1 MDYVIRGREPKRVLE
16 LFEEICAIPHGSGN
30 EAAIATFV
38 CDFAASRGLSFYRD
52 ELDNLLVK
60 KAGCGKK
67 ADSEPVML
75 QGHLDMVCEKNSDT
89 PHDFLTDGI
98 KVVLG
103 EDGWLRAKG
112 TTLGGDD
119 GIAVAMMLAL
129 LEGEGTSDC
138 PPLECL
144 FTTGEETGLFGASGF
159 DYSHVSARKLI
170 NLDSEEE
177 DQITCGCA
185 GGVRSELIFGGD
197 GATEK
202 CDGQS
207 VEILLR
213 GLSGGHSGA
222 DIHTGR
228 ANANKLM
235 GRVLAELYR
244 KVKFNIVSIDGGSK
258 DNAIPR
264 ECRAVIATKSASA
277 SIAAATEILFK
288 ISDEICTENSVD
300 KDFSFVCKKAQASET
315 AFNRDITER
324 VIATLASVQN
334 GVLEMSRNVDGLV
347 EFSRNLGIIKTENG
361 RIALSFSSRSAIDSQ
376 LDASLAEI
384 DAIARVNGCEV
395 SHHSRY
401 PGWAFKE
408 NSPVR
413 DTYAAVYERIYG
425 KKLNVSVIHAGLEC
439 GIISGKIPEM
449 DMISVGPDMHAIHSP
464 DEALSLESVEHVW
477 KVLLGVLAEI

>member
-1 MDYVIRGREPKRVLE
+1 MNYVTSGHEPKRVLE

-30 EAAIATFV
+30 EAALASYV
-38 CDFAASRGLSFYRD
+38 CNFASARGLSFYRD
-52 ELDNLLVK
+52 ELDNVLVK
-60 KAGCGKK
+60 KAGQGRSSVC
-67 ADSEPVML
+67 APVML
-75 QGHLDMVCEKNSDT
+75 QGHLDMVCEKNGDT
-89 PHDFLTDGI
+89 EHDFLTDGI
-98 KVVLG
+98 KLVLG
-103 EDGWLRAKG
+103 EDGWLKAKG

-129 LEGEGTSDC
+129 LEDDGKYAH

-159 DYSHVSARKLI
+159 DYSTVDARTLI

-185 GGVRSELIFGGD
+185 GGVRSELIFGYEGD
-197 GATEK
+197 MEACG
-202 CDGQS
+202 GQCA
-207 VEILLR
+207 ELLIR

-228 ANANKLM
+228 SNANKLM
-235 GRVLAELYR
+235 GRVLAELYD

-264 ECRAVIATKSASA
+264 ECRAVICADSSSAA
-277 SIAAATEILFK
+277 ILTATEILAK
-288 ISDEICTENSVD
+288 MSDEICTETSVD
-300 KDFSFVCKKAQASET
+300 KDFSFVCTKSRSSKLM
-315 AFNRDITER
+315 FNTDVTEKL
-324 VIATLASVQN
+324 IAILASVQN
-334 GVLEMSRNVDGLV
+334 GVLEMSRNVAGLV
-347 EFSRNLGIIKTENG
+347 EFSRNLGIIKTEG
-361 RIALSFSSRSAIDSQ
+361 ERITLSFSSRSAIDSQ
-376 LDASLAEI
+376 LDASQAEI
-384 DAIARVNGCEV
+384 DAIARANGCEV

-401 PGWAFKE
+401 PGWAFRE

-413 DTYAAVYERIYG
+413 ERYKAVFERIHG

-439 GIISGKIPEM
+439 GIISGKIPDM

-464 DEALSLESVEHVW
+464 DEALSLASVENVW
-477 KVLLGVLAEI
+477 RVLLGVLAEI